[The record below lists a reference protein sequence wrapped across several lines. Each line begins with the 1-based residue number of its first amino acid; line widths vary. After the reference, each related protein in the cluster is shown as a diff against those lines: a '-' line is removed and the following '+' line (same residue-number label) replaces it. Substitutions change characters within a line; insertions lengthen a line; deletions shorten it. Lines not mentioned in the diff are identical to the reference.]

1 MDKIFFTNNIN
12 KSTNFLVA
20 ITCVILA
27 AKINENN
34 DRVNP
39 ESMLMTDLGIKNI
52 QFVESFFIFEYNIVN
67 KYI

>member
-27 AKINENN
+27 AKMNENN
-34 DRVNP
+34 DRVKP

-52 QFVESFFIFEYNIVN
+52 QFVESFFNFEYNIVN

>member
-20 ITCVILA
+20 IICVILA
-27 AKINENN
+27 AKMNENN
-34 DRVNP
+34 DRVNQ
-39 ESMLMTDLGIKNI
+39 ESMLMTNLGIKNI
-52 QFVESFFIFEYNIVN
+52 QFVESFFNFEYNILN

>member
-20 ITCVILA
+20 TTCVILA
-27 AKINENN
+27 AKMNENN

-52 QFVESFFIFEYNIVN
+52 QFVESFFIIEYNIVN

>member
-27 AKINENN
+27 AKMNENN
-34 DRVNP
+34 DRVNS
-39 ESMLMTDLGIKNI
+39 ESMLMTNLGIKNI
-52 QFVESFFIFEYNIVN
+52 QFVESFFIIEYNIVN

>member
-27 AKINENN
+27 AKMNENN

>member
-34 DRVNP
+34 NRVNP

>member
-27 AKINENN
+27 AKMNENN
-34 DRVNP
+34 DRVNQ

-52 QFVESFFIFEYNIVN
+52 QFVESFFIIEYNIVN

>member
-27 AKINENN
+27 AKMNENN
-34 DRVNP
+34 DRVNS

>member
-27 AKINENN
+27 AKMNENN

-67 KYI
+67 KFI

>member
-27 AKINENN
+27 AKMNENN

-52 QFVESFFIFEYNIVN
+52 QFVESFFIIEYNIVN